1 MLLSR
6 KSQLS
11 GRQSSPPGQEGLGV
25 VVFHDI
31 ASAASVETLQEIKS
45 PLRRG
50 NDTSFCESGLRTFLL
65 FAQQNCISKGKGA
78 AANAETKPPGLRE
91 KALSEVR
98 SYDLRVN
105 VDLKKGKQKS
115 SPDLNEE
122 LGGENAIP

>member
-1 MLLSR
+1 
-6 KSQLS
+6 
-11 GRQSSPPGQEGLGV
+11 
-25 VVFHDI
+25 
-31 ASAASVETLQEIKS
+31 
-45 PLRRG
+45 G

-115 SPDLNEE
+115 SPDLGED
-122 LGGENAIP
+122 LGGVKRYTLNLKNSKTRPHKFPRLALGMTR